1 MNSLGL
7 QSLERNS
14 QKEAGHISLGN
25 SKARIQYYLGEL
37 HNKPKFTEGGGSPGY
52 NTEKCAQS
60 HRAQHKF
67 QFFYTS
73 LVSSLPIIFNSVFH
87 IDRVQIV
94 LKQAFLTWIPLG
106 SEFLEGL

>member
-1 MNSLGL
+1 MNSPGL
-7 QSLERNS
+7 QSLERIS
-14 QKEAGHISLGN
+14 QKEAGGISLGN

-37 HNKPKFTEGGGSPGY
+37 DNKPKFTEGGGSPGY
-52 NTEKCAQS
+52 NTEKCAQG

-87 IDRVQIV
+87 IDRVQYCSKSGV
-94 LKQAFLTWIPLG
+94 LNLDP
-106 SEFLEGL
+106 SRE